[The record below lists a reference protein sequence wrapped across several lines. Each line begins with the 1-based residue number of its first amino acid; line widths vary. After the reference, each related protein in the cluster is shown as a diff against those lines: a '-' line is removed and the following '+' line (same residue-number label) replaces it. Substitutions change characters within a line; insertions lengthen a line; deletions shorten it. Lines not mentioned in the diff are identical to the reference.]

1 MSQGLPNIIRLRA
14 LCGLLSIDHMVEN
27 IWKFCHLPYHNPLMT
42 QSVFSPEM
50 FLPRYSK
57 YPTTEDHR
65 LAMDGKILLFLSAL
79 LGFIC
84 FNIDEQ
90 DPYMGSTVFH
100 SCFQLKVFI
109 SLKFCRIARFCKQC
123 NSWICNLYI
132 LYICYITFIHVFRS
146 YTFTKLIM

>member
-1 MSQGLPNIIRLRA
+1 MIERRSASGESSTDALNSTVDSRCKKKFGYLLYTRCWCPNSTCLAGQYLKGQSENGPTMSQGLPNIIRLRA

-27 IWKFCHLPYHNPLMT
+27 KWKFCHLPYHNPLMT

-57 YPTTEDHR
+57 YPTTEDIR

-84 FNIDEQ
+84 FNINE
-90 DPYMGSTVFH
+90 
-100 SCFQLKVFI
+100 
-109 SLKFCRIARFCKQC
+109 
-123 NSWICNLYI
+123 
-132 LYICYITFIHVFRS
+132 
-146 YTFTKLIM
+146 